1 MSDDEFSQKFSL
13 MLEKFDDDFD
23 SPENIARITK
33 NVVKLSKQDETNG
46 VKHPQGFSGLGFEH
60 LYQKERTNSLIRFA
74 LKSFLEQ

>member
-1 MSDDEFSQKFSL
+1 MSDDEFSQNFSS

-46 VKHPQGFSGLGFEH
+46 VKHP
-60 LYQKERTNSLIRFA
+60 
-74 LKSFLEQ
+74 

>member
-1 MSDDEFSQKFSL
+1 MSDDEFNQKFSS

-33 NVVKLSKQDETNG
+33 NAVRLSKQDEANG
-46 VKHPQGFSGLGFEH
+46 VKHPQGFPGLGFEH
-60 LYQKERTNSLIRFA
+60 LYQNERTNSLIRFA